1 MKRLSEMLLVLAL
14 TACSAPS
21 DEPKVDQERVGREET
36 QTIRNTKEIGMSGDA
51 MANRVDGALDAS
63 EKHAEE
69 MKKAEEE
76 ANPQ

>member
-1 MKRLSEMLLVLAL
+1 MKRLSGMLLVLAL
-14 TACSAPS
+14 TACGAPT
-21 DEPKVDQERVGREET
+21 DEPKVETERVGREET

-51 MANRVDGALDAS
+51 IANRVDGALDAS

-76 ANPQ
+76 TAPQ

>member
-1 MKRLSEMLLVLAL
+1 MKRLSEILLAL
-14 TACSAPS
+14 TLAACSAPP
-21 DEPKVDQERVGREET
+21 DEPKAEQERVGREET

-51 MANRVDGALDAS
+51 IANRVDGALDAS

-76 ANPQ
+76 TAPQ